1 MAERLKTYVENLDG
15 YLKGGLRSGG
25 IYLVEGASGTMKSS
39 LCYYIGYQNASK
51 EGKNSL
57 YITMEQTQTSLQ
69 EQMRSMGMD
78 EPEGEGQIM
87 PMDLATM
94 RITTEISSEAWFKL
108 FKTVV
113 SDFKMQT
120 DYSLLIV
127 DSIDSLVD
135 VSGIKHPRGDLF
147 LIFGWLRNL
156 GVTALIVSEKSR
168 AGPLAS
174 ETEFD
179 AGVLADGILH
189 LSAREEDG
197 GKVQRYLRVVK
208 MRHDRH
214 YNHLLR
220 LRYSKK
226 TFIAEQND
234 GS

>member
-1 MAERLKTYVENLDG
+1 MAERIKTYVENLDG
-15 YLKGGLRSGG
+15 YLKGGLRAGG
-25 IYLVEGASGTMKSS
+25 VYLVEGASGTMKSS
-39 LCYYIGYQNASK
+39 LCYYIGYQNAAK
-51 EGKNSL
+51 EGKNAL

-69 EQMRSMGMD
+69 EQMSAMGMD
-78 EPEGEGQIM
+78 DAGAQGLIM

-94 RITTEISSEAWFKL
+94 RITTEISAEAWFKL

-113 SDFKMQT
+113 SDFKIQT
-120 DYSLLIV
+120 DYSLLVV

-156 GVTALIVSEKSR
+156 GITALIVSEKSR
-168 AGPLAS
+168 VGSLAS
-174 ETEFD
+174 EVEFD
-179 AGVLADGILH
+179 AGVLADGILN

-197 GKVQRYLRVVK
+197 GNIQRYMRIVK

-214 YNHLLR
+214 YNHLLK

-226 TFIAEQND
+226 TFAVDKRDE
-234 GS
+234 

>member
-1 MAERLKTYVENLDG
+1 MAERIKTYVENLDG
-15 YLKGGLRSGG
+15 YLKGGLRTGG
-25 IYLVEGASGTMKSS
+25 VYLVEGASGTMKSS
-39 LCYYIGYQNASK
+39 LCYYIGYQNAVR
-51 EGKNSL
+51 EGKNAL

-69 EQMRSMGMD
+69 EQMSAMGMD
-78 EPEGEGQIM
+78 DAEAQGLIM

-94 RITTEISSEAWFKL
+94 RITTEISAEAWFKL

-113 SDFKMQT
+113 SDFKIQT
-120 DYSLLIV
+120 DYSLLVV

-156 GVTALIVSEKSR
+156 GITALIVSEKSR
-168 AGPLAS
+168 AGPLSS
-174 ETEFD
+174 EIEFD

-197 GKVQRYLRVVK
+197 GKVQRYMRVVK

-214 YNHLLR
+214 YNHLLK

-226 TFIAEQND
+226 TFVVEQRD
-234 GS
+234 GE

>member
-1 MAERLKTYVENLDG
+1 MAERIKTYVENLDG
-15 YLKGGLRSGG
+15 YLKGGLRTGG
-25 IYLVEGASGTMKSS
+25 VYLVEGASGTMKSS
-39 LCYYIGYQNASK
+39 LCYYIGYQNAAK
-51 EGKNSL
+51 EGKNAL

-69 EQMRSMGMD
+69 EQMSAMGMD
-78 EPEGEGQIM
+78 DAEAQGLIM

-94 RITTEISSEAWFKL
+94 RITTEISAEAWFKL

-113 SDFKMQT
+113 SDFKIQT
-120 DYSLLIV
+120 DYSLLVV

-147 LIFGWLRNL
+147 LIFGWLRSL

-168 AGPLAS
+168 TGALAS

-179 AGVLADGILH
+179 AGVVADGILH
-189 LSAREEDG
+189 LSAREENG
-197 GKVQRYLRVVK
+197 GKVQRYMRVVK

-214 YNHLLR
+214 YNHLLK

-226 TFIAEQND
+226 TFVVDKGEE
-234 GS
+234 